1 EVCSAPD
8 VQQIVLIDAPAA
20 LGWDTWRA
28 VGAKYGLGVIEA
40 MLAQAVAEGAIPEQ
54 PLRSTA
60 HVLLGALDEA
70 ALFVSRAED
79 QQQARAEMD
88 AVCARL
94 IDGIA
99 GRPG

>member
-1 EVCSAPD
+1 
-8 VQQIVLIDAPAA
+8 
-20 LGWDTWRA
+20 
-28 VGAKYGLGVIEA
+28 
-40 MLAQAVAEGAIPEQ
+40 M
-54 PLRSTA
+54 
-60 HVLLGALDEA
+60 LLGALDEA

-99 GRPG
+99 GQPA